1 MNSESMQNGTY
12 EIIQKRLNEQK
23 NELSK
28 RIFQLDEERKK
39 IFGGIEY
46 NLIANERLSTEQS
59 CKIRDIIS
67 LGNTCLVGHQ
77 THLGLK
83 TEIALEDVFSMYTFT
98 NNHFEPHPLTWL
110 QDQTFIDEFKNLY
123 KYYRN
128 TTFVK
133 FFIANNYLYFVFQLS
148 SSPSD
153 IKAFKWLIKDETLVF
168 VDARS
173 AAEVKFPNQ
182 HEFQWTKATRDMQ
195 RTGAHPHVSLAD
207 KVFVEAIG
215 GDITVKVED
224 NTQTGKGI
232 YSEDVIHKDQTLD
245 DAEIHFFDY
254 HNLLIFKIKPYLEN
268 ERYFIYNHKEKKV
281 ARIDSLEYSGVLLP
295 ENQGLIFPNGFA
307 LQTGEI
313 KVLESENRPVYFYKK
328 ISGINGENF
337 LYVFYDQEQHEYLL
351 IPYNI
356 IKQTIETPIQCSGF
370 TLFEDGKMCFFKGNE
385 DTKHHLVQIW
395 QTPFTKD
402 VVVNEQNKDNI
413 LYKVGNKDLVR
424 LMAECQELQV
434 FLSKKDTYNGLYNE
448 IVKQTTTI
456 LDSYYFLQ
464 DKGVFSINEPLLEIR
479 NIAHTAINEFE
490 KVQEIKKKT
499 AVALEE
505 IHQKFQNKTS
515 ELNYQSYTNLQQYIV
530 SLAEIR
536 SLRGEMISA
545 KDLQYADVKQIE
557 VWETE
562 LGTLADEL
570 ATNCVSFLLEPQALA
585 PYQETID
592 GLSAEI
598 THLTKTIQGKEIE
611 KNLDNLANQ
620 LELLVDI
627 VNNLKIEDASHSTQI
642 IENISVL
649 FSLINQERIALNN
662 KKRELSGK
670 ELAADFKAQV
680 TLFDQTAINFYEL
693 ANTPDKCQDFL
704 NKLAIQ
710 LEEMEA
716 KYVDFDEFIQV
727 IGEKREEIYQQFQTK
742 GVQLTE
748 ARNKRTTNLFQS
760 AERILKG
767 LANKVASFAT
777 EIEINGYFASD
788 LMIEKVRD
796 IAQQLKDLNDANKS
810 EELLTQLKTAQQEAI
825 RKLKDRNEIYEDGEN
840 IIALGNYKFAVNKQ
854 KLDLTLVTKNNQ
866 YFYHLTGTNFYQ
878 PIEYQEIDS
887 FKDVWNQE
895 FVTENQSVKKIE
907 YIAWNVF
914 LKNPDIGTEKTNRA
928 AIEEF
933 FANHFG
939 EGLVKGVHDEDAL
952 QIVTKLQQ
960 LNNQLGLLR
969 YSPSERALAQLFWFF
984 LEEGE
989 KSYYEKQFQAIEL
1002 LKQTF
1007 KNTEQFK
1014 YLNKQLSEKIELFK
1028 TQFDHFGTIS
1038 SYKAASYLKK
1048 ENRNAFTVND
1058 EANTHYQS
1066 FVKNLKEQGKD
1077 LVFFQRIED
1086 LYPFPSACFDIVYN
1100 AVKTYLL
1107 EQDIT
1112 TTKGTLDETAVF
1124 LLVHNLKSNQVVKTN
1139 ASEELSAFKTLQKEE
1154 IYTLHFHQFSQ
1165 KLEYYIEK
1173 IQPKFLEFQQLKK
1186 HWVADKR
1193 KQFKLETFSTQVL
1206 TSFIRN
1212 KLINEVYFPLIGANL
1227 AKQIGA
1233 TGETKRTDRMGMLL
1247 LVSPPGYG
1255 KTTLM
1260 EYLADRMGLVF
1271 IKINGPSLGHEITST
1286 DPSEAKNAGAK
1297 QELEKLNL
1305 AFEMGDNVMLY
1316 LDDIQHCNPEF
1327 LQKFISLADGQ
1338 RKIEGIF
1345 NGEAKTYDL
1354 RSKRFCLVMAG
1365 NPYTESG
1372 EKFQIPDMLANRA
1385 DTYNLGEISGVNA
1398 ELFDLSL
1405 IENSILSNSFM
1416 TRLTQAGMKNLYEV
1430 YDGIVHNNPN
1440 VTVEGNF
1447 TTQEIEDFKNVLEKI
1462 IQVRNTVIK
1471 VNEMYIQSAAM
1482 ADEYRSEP
1490 IFKLQGSY
1498 RDMNKL
1504 VAKIEPIHTDKEVE
1518 QIVLSHY
1525 KNESQT
1531 LTTGAE
1537 ANLLKLKEIMQIQS
1551 EAEKVRWEEIKTIF
1565 KKNNRLKS
1573 FGGNDKMN
1581 QVVALLE
1588 DFAEGLNGIKNVLSD
1603 KK

>member
-1 MNSESMQNGTY
+1 MSNETIQNGTY
-12 EIIQKRLNEQK
+12 EIIQQRLTQQK
-23 NELSK
+23 NELAK
-28 RIFQLDEERKK
+28 RITLLDEERKK
-39 IFGGIEY
+39 IFGGIDY

-67 LGNTCLVGHQ
+67 IGSICLVGHQ

-83 TEIALEDVFSMYTFT
+83 TEVDITDVFSMYTFSE
-98 NNHFEPHPLTWL
+98 NRFEPLALSWL
-110 QDQTFIDEFKNLY
+110 EDQNFIDEFKNLY

-128 TTFVK
+128 TTFTK
-133 FFIANNYLYFVFQLS
+133 FFISGNYLYFVFQLS
-148 SSPSD
+148 SSATD
-153 IKAFKWLIKDETLVF
+153 IKAFKWLLKEDGIVF
-168 VDARS
+168 IDARS

-182 HEFQWTKATRDMQ
+182 FEFKWTKATRDMQ
-195 RTGAHPHVSLAD
+195 RKGEHPHVSLAD

-215 GDITVKVED
+215 GDITIKVED
-224 NTQTGKGI
+224 NTKTGKGI
-232 YSEDVIHKDQTLD
+232 YSEDVKHKDQTLD
-245 DAEIHFFDY
+245 DSEINFFDY
-254 HNLLIFKIKPYLEN
+254 QNLIAFKIKPYQEE
-268 ERYFIYNHKEKKV
+268 ERFFIYNHKDKKV
-281 ARIDSLEYSGVLLP
+281 ARVDSLQYSGILLP
-295 ENQGLIFPNGFA
+295 ENQGLIYPNGYA

-313 KVLESENRPVYFYKK
+313 KTLETDNKPIYFYKK
-328 ISGINGENF
+328 IVGINGENF
-337 LYVFYDQEQHEYLL
+337 LFVFYNQESNEYMLL
-351 IPYNI
+351 PYNI
-356 IKQTIETPIQCSGF
+356 IKQSIETPIHCNGF
-370 TLFEDGKMCFFKGNE
+370 TLFEDGKMCYFKSNE
-385 DTKHHLVQIW
+385 ETKHHLVQIW

-402 VVVNEQNKDNI
+402 VVVDNQNKDNI
-413 LYKVGNKDLVR
+413 IYKVGNKDLVR

-434 FLSKKDTYNGLYNE
+434 FLNKKDSYNGLYDE
-448 IVKQTTTI
+448 IVKHTTTI
-456 LDSYYFLQ
+456 LDSYYFLNENGIF
-464 DKGVFSINEPLLEIR
+464 KINEPLQEIR

-499 AVALEE
+499 AAALEE
-505 IHQKFQNKTS
+505 IKEKFEAKTNELSYQNYTS
-515 ELNYQSYTNLQQYIV
+515 LQQYIV
-530 SLAEIR
+530 SLSEIR

-545 KDLQYADVKQIE
+545 KDLQYVDVKLIDA
-557 VWETE
+557 WE
-562 LGTLADEL
+562 DEL
-570 ATNCVSFLLEPQALA
+570 SILSDRLANDCVIFLLAPEALA
-585 PYQETID
+585 PYQQIID
-592 GLSAEI
+592 SVSSEI
-598 THLTKTIQGKEIE
+598 STLLKTIQAKEIE
-611 KNLDNLANQ
+611 KSLDELANQ

-680 TLFDQTAINFYEL
+680 TLFDQTAINFFEL

-710 LEEMEA
+710 LEEMET
-716 KYVDFDEFIQV
+716 KFVDFDEFIQI

-767 LANKVASFAT
+767 LANKVASFTT

-796 IAQQLKDLNDANKS
+796 IAEQLKELNDANKS
-810 EELLTQLKTAQQEAI
+810 EELLTQLKTSQQEAI

-854 KLDLTLVTKNNQ
+854 KLDLTLVLKNNN
-866 YFYHLTGTNFYQ
+866 YYYHLTGTNFYE
-878 PIEYQEIDS
+878 PIEYTEIEK

-895 FVTENQSVKKIE
+895 FITENQKVKKIE
-907 YIAWNVF
+907 YIAWDVF
-914 LKNPDIGTEKTNRA
+914 LKNPFLNTEKANKTE
-928 AIEEF
+928 IEAF

-939 EGLVKGVHDEDAL
+939 EGLVKGVHDEDSL
-952 QIVTKLQQ
+952 KLLTKLQQ

-969 YSPSERALAQLFWFF
+969 FSPSERALAQLFWFF
-984 LEEGE
+984 LEENE

-1002 LKQTF
+1002 LRETF
-1007 KNTEQFK
+1007 KNTEQFRFI
-1014 YLNKQLSEKIELFK
+1014 NKQLAEKIESFK
-1028 TQFDHFGTIS
+1028 HQFDHFHTIS
-1038 SYKAASYLKK
+1038 SLKAASYLKH
-1048 ENRNAFTVND
+1048 ENREAFKINELSAKLLKNFT
-1058 EANTHYQS
+1058 
-1066 FVKNLKEQGKD
+1066 KNLKEKGKD
-1077 LVFFQRIED
+1077 LVFIQKIEA
-1086 LYPFPSACFDIVYN
+1086 LYPFPSACFDIVFN
-1100 AVKTYLL
+1100 AVKTFSI
-1107 EQDIT
+1107 ENNFDVTNGI
-1112 TTKGTLDETAVF
+1112 LDETAVF
-1124 LLVHNLKSNQVVKTN
+1124 LLVNNLKSTQIIKT
-1139 ASEELSAFKTLQKEE
+1139 STTETIEGLKTLQKEE
-1154 IYTLHFHQFSQ
+1154 IYTLNYHDFTE
-1165 KLEYYIEK
+1165 KLEFYFENNK
-1173 IQPKFLEFQQLKK
+1173 PKFSEFQGLKK
-1186 HWVADKR
+1186 DWITSKR
-1193 KQFKLETFSTQVL
+1193 KQFKLDTFNTQVL

-1271 IKINGPSLGHEITST
+1271 MKINGPSLGHEITST

-1297 QELEKLNL
+1297 QELQKLNL

-1338 RKIEGIF
+1338 RKIEGIY

-1385 DTYNLGEISGVNA
+1385 DTYNLGEISGVNS

-1405 IENSILSNSFM
+1405 IENSILSNAFM
-1416 TRLTQAGMKNLYEV
+1416 SRLTQPSLNNLYKL
-1430 YDGIVHNNPN
+1430 YDGIKNNN
-1440 VTVEGNF
+1440 LNITLEGNF
-1447 TTQEIEDFKNVLEKI
+1447 TSQEIDDFRNVLTKI

-1471 VNEMYIQSAAM
+1471 VNETYIQSAAM
-1482 ADEYRSEP
+1482 ADEYRNEP

-1504 VAKIEPIHTDKEVE
+1504 VAKIEPIHSEKEVE
-1518 QIVLSHY
+1518 LILLSHY

-1537 ANLLKLKEIMQIQS
+1537 ANLLKLKEIMGILS
-1551 EAEKVRWEEIKTIF
+1551 EKEMERWNEIKTIF
-1565 KKNNRLKS
+1565 KKNNRLKG
-1573 FGGNDKMN
+1573 FGNNDKMN

-1588 DFAEGLNGIKNVLSD
+1588 DFSEGLQGIQKAITKN
-1603 KK
+1603 